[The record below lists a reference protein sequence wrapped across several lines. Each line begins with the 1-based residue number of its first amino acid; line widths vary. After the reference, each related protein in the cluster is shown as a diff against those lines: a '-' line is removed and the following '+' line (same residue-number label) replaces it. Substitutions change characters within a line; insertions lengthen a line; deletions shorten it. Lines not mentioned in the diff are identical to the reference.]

1 MTDDEQMVEDC
12 MNRESRLNDWE
23 RTFLDSLASQL
34 SSGLGLS
41 PAQAEKL
48 EEVWERVTSKG

>member
-1 MTDDEQMVEDC
+1 MTDDEQMIEDC

-23 RTFLDSLASQL
+23 RSFLDSLAFRL
-34 SSGLGLS
+34 NGGFGLS
-41 PAQAEKL
+41 HAQSEKL